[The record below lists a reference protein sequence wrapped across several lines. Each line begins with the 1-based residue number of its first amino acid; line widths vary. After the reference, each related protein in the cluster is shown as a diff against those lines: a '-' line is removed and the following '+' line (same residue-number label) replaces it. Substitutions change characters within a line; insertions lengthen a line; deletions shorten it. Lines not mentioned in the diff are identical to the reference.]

1 MDNFLSFQFLL
12 GCGYFF
18 LLPKYFLAEA
28 ITFSAEVF
36 SCSSKN
42 FLNLSVG
49 KL

>member
-1 MDNFLSFQFLL
+1 MRMDYIPQ
-12 GCGYFF
+12 GWGG
-18 LLPKYFLAEA
+18 FLAEA